1 MTLDPHSIVIRPRV
15 TEKIMGRMEAGT
27 ENKLV
32 FVCRR
37 DATKK
42 QIKWAVEKLF
52 DVKVAAVNT
61 QITSEGLKQAHVK
74 FAKGYSAEDVGM
86 RVGIF

>member
-1 MTLDPHSIVIRPRV
+1 MTLDPYAIVLRPRV
-15 TEKIMGRMEAGT
+15 TEKIMSKMEKGT

-42 QIKWAVEKLF
+42 QIKWAIQKLYGVE
-52 DVKVAAVNT
+52 VARVNT
-61 QITSEGLKQAHVK
+61 QITSDGFKQAHVR
-74 FAKGYSAEDVGM
+74 FAPGVDAEEIGM

>member
-1 MTLDPHSIVIRPRV
+1 MSLDPHSVVLRPRV
-15 TEKIMGRMEAGT
+15 TEKTMARMEAAT

-32 FVCRR
+32 FVVRR

-42 QIKWAVEKLF
+42 MVKWAVEKLF
-52 DVKVAAVNT
+52 DVKVASVNT
-61 QITSEGLKQAHVK
+61 QITPDGVKQAYVK

>member
-1 MTLDPHSIVIRPRV
+1 MTLDPHSIVLRPRV
-15 TEKIMGRMEAGT
+15 TEKLMGKMDAAT

-32 FVCRR
+32 FVVRR
-37 DATKK
+37 DATKR

-52 DVKVAAVNT
+52 DAKVASVNT

-74 FAKGYSAEDVGM
+74 FAEGVSAEDIGM

>member
-1 MTLDPHSIVIRPRV
+1 MSLNPHDIVLRPRV

-37 DATKK
+37 NATKK
-42 QIKWAVEKLF
+42 QIKWAIEKLF
-52 DVKVAAVNT
+52 DVKVASVNT
-61 QITSEGLKQAHVK
+61 QITQEGLKQAHVK
-74 FAKGYSAEDVGM
+74 FAEGYSAEDVGM

>member
-1 MTLDPHSIVIRPRV
+1 MTLNPHDIIIRPRV
-15 TEKIMGRMEAGT
+15 TEKIMARMEAGT

-32 FVCRR
+32 FTCRR
-37 DATKK
+37 NANKK
-42 QIKWAVEKLF
+42 QIKWAIEKLF

-61 QITSEGLKQAHVK
+61 QITQDGEKQAHVK
-74 FAKGYSAEDVGM
+74 FAEGYSAEDVGM

>member
-1 MTLDPHSIVIRPRV
+1 MTLDPHAIIIRPRV
-15 TEKIMGRMEAGT
+15 TEKIMSKMEAST

-32 FVCRR
+32 FICRR
-37 DATKK
+37 DATKT

-52 DVKVAAVNT
+52 DVKVSNVNT
-61 QITSEGLKQAHVK
+61 QITTEGLKQAHVT
-74 FAKGYSAEDVGM
+74 FAEGFSAEDVGM

>member
-1 MTLDPHSIVIRPRV
+1 MTLNPHSIVLRPRV
-15 TEKIMGRMEAGT
+15 TEKIMGRMEAAG

-37 DATKK
+37 DATKR
-42 QIKWAVEKLF
+42 QIRWAIEKLY
-52 DVKVAAVNT
+52 DVKVASVNT
-61 QITSEGLKQAHVK
+61 QITPDGLKQAHVK
-74 FAKGYSAEDVGM
+74 FAEGYSAEDVGM

>member
-1 MTLDPHSIVIRPRV
+1 MSLNPHDIVLRPRV
-15 TEKIMGRMEAGT
+15 TEKLMGKMEAGT

-32 FVCRR
+32 FVCKRE
-37 DATKK
+37 ATKR

-52 DVKVAAVNT
+52 DVKVESVNT
-61 QITSEGLKQAHVK
+61 QITTDGLKQAHVK
-74 FAKGYSAEDVGM
+74 FAEGFSAEDVGM

>member
-1 MTLDPHSIVIRPRV
+1 MTLDPHDIVIRPRV
-15 TEKIMGRMEAGT
+15 TEKLMGRMEAGT

-37 DATKK
+37 DATKR

-52 DVKVAAVNT
+52 EVKVVSVNT
-61 QITSEGLKQAHVK
+61 QITQDGFKQAHVK
-74 FAKGYSAEDVGM
+74 FAEGYSAEDVGM